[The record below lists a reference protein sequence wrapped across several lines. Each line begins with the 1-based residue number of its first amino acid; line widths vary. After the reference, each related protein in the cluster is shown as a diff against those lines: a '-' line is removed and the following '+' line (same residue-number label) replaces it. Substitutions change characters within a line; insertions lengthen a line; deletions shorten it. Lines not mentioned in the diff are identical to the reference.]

1 MKLKYREIFDDFAF
15 PVKVKRIIYYSL
27 GLEESNHNDETSSV
41 EEKDED
47 QTSST
52 FQQQKVVEE
61 SLQHQQSIFAN
72 QSDGENPKV
81 DDDNKPK
88 VMDTKGEGSTSPNA
102 NSHMENRPASSIDD
116 SCAEPTAATSIAS
129 STPSQEGLEK
139 SFKIYSELPVHSIVL
154 CLNSWFF
161 QQLLVDSGMKENT
174 MPTVDI
180 KVNRG
185 EGQFLEILLNAFYDE
200 ETLNEVSLPVL
211 LSVMD
216 IAARF
221 SCTSFVDLGLELLD
235 KTTVKTLDECNS
247 ILQCVSRV
255 FQTYDSDEKFKKTWN
270 SCIKFLCKTLFPLE
284 FRFLQQEKFKSLDYR
299 TVLSLLRAP
308 HAFVL
313 HENHLMVFA
322 YQWLEGNPD
331 FQTAEIIE
339 SFVTSIKFESLT
351 VTFLTDELTICDR
364 ILNKWPAYTQ
374 WFANT
379 LKYHTLSHGNRELR
393 GFRTPVVAP
402 RSCVAPM
409 NNSLYGCKHYSML
422 GADAK
427 QQLVCLVENRFLWN
441 GVVMEPVLTIKEND
455 ESTSYIRMRMIKY
468 NGFQPVEPVHQF
480 YQRFDFYFCILPG
493 FVPFK
498 TTLLK
503 HKNFIKK
510 FVRKAEIE
518 FRSAN
523 VSSMHAVAKVDDGF
537 METVREHGLNLT
549 LFFKKTSFSWVKFD
563 TNTVKPSKK
572 LILLTEN
579 KNYQQYVI

>member
-1 MKLKYREIFDDFAF
+1 MKQ
-15 PVKVKRIIYYSL
+15 
-27 GLEESNHNDETSSV
+27 GEE
-41 EEKDED
+41 
-47 QTSST
+47 
-52 FQQQKVVEE
+52 
-61 SLQHQQSIFAN
+61 LA
-72 QSDGENPKV
+72 
-81 DDDNKPK
+81 
-88 VMDTKGEGSTSPNA
+88 KGCEVYT
-102 NSHMENRPASSIDD
+102 
-116 SCAEPTAATSIAS
+116 
-129 STPSQEGLEK
+129 
-139 SFKIYSELPVHSIVL
+139 ELPVHSIVL
-154 CLNSWFF
+154 CLNSWYF
-161 QQLLVDSGMKENT
+161 QQLLVDSGMKENS
-174 MPTVDI
+174 MATVDI

-185 EGQFLEILLNAFYDE
+185 EGQFLEILLKAFYDE
-200 ETLNEVSLPVL
+200 DTLDEVSLPVL

-255 FQTYDSDEKFKKTWN
+255 FQTYDSNEKFKKTWN

-284 FRFLQQEKFKSLDYR
+284 FRFSQQEKFKGLDYR
-299 TVLSLLRAP
+299 TVLSLLKSP

-313 HENHLMVFA
+313 HENHLVVFA
-322 YQWLEGNPD
+322 YQWLEGNPN

-364 ILNKWPAYTQ
+364 IFNKWPGYTQ

-379 LKYHTLSHGNRELR
+379 LKYHTLSQGNRELR
-393 GFRTPVVAP
+393 GFRTPNVVQ
-402 RSCVAPM
+402 RGCVASM
-409 NNSLYGCKHYSML
+409 NNSLYGCKHYSVV
-422 GADAK
+422 ADADTK
-427 QQLVCLVENRFLWN
+427 QLLCSVENRFLWN
-441 GVVMEPVLTIKEND
+441 GVVMEPVLTIKDND
-455 ESTSYIRMRMIKY
+455 ESSSYIRMRMIKY

-498 TTLLK
+498 TSLLK

-518 FRSAN
+518 FRSTN
-523 VSSMHAVAKVDDGF
+523 VSSMHAVAKVDHDF
-537 METVREHGLNLT
+537 MNIVREHGLNLT
-549 LFFKKTSFSWVKFD
+549 LFFKKSSFSWVKFD

-572 LILLTEN
+572 LILFTQN
-579 KNYQQYVI
+579 KNYQQYVV